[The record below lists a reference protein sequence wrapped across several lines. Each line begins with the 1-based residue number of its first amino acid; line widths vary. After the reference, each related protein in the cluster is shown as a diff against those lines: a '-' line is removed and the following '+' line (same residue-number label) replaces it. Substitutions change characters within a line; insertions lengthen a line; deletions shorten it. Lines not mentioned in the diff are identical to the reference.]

1 MSEVGLENRGIHGL
15 GRRIRPVAFAAF
27 CCFGL
32 AACAET
38 EFLVHTA
45 KQVNG
50 PSSSGATLGRY
61 KVGSPY
67 QIKGVWY
74 YPAEDYGYTETGIAS
89 WYGPNFHGKKTAN
102 GEIFNQNDLTAAHRT
117 LPIPSAVRVTNLE
130 NGRSL
135 VLRINDRGPFAHGRI
150 IDVSRRGAQ
159 LLDFERNGTAKVQ
172 VDILPDE
179 SRQLKVAAINGSEQQ
194 LQVAASP
201 REAVVSKPLPASG
214 ASAGTAPVQQPTARQ
229 TPVQTAPLEAAPA
242 RPSNTPVLSNEVEVL
257 PVSPTGIYVQAGAF
271 SRLENALRMRDR
283 VYAMGP
289 TQISRFAVSGSEI
302 YRVRI
307 GPLDTVDVADVT
319 LSQVQNAGVPEARL
333 IVE

>member
-1 MSEVGLENRGIHGL
+1 MTETGLEFREISGV
-15 GRRIRPVAFAAF
+15 GRRLRPIALAAL

-38 EFLVHTA
+38 EFLIHTA
-45 KQVNG
+45 KQVG
-50 PSSSGATLGRY
+50 TDGDSGAKLGRY

-67 QIKGVWY
+67 QIKGTWY
-74 YPAEDYGYTETGIAS
+74 YPAEDFDYTETGIAS

-102 GEIFNQNDLTAAHRT
+102 GETYNQNDLTAAHRT
-117 LPIPSAVRVTNLE
+117 LPMPSAVRVTNLE
-130 NGRSL
+130 NGRSI
-135 VLRINDRGPFAHGRI
+135 VLRINDRGPFARGRI

-159 LLDFERNGTAKVQ
+159 LLAFERNGTAKVR
-172 VDILPDE
+172 VDILEDE
-179 SRQLKVAAINGSEQQ
+179 SRQLKVAALNGGKPQI
-194 LQVAASP
+194 QVSASP
-201 REAVVSKPLPASG
+201 REAVVSQPLPSNN
-214 ASAGTAPVQQPTARQ
+214 APAQTARQ
-229 TPVQTAPLEAAPA
+229 APVQTAPLEPAPVT
-242 RPSNTPVLSNEVEVL
+242 RSQTPVLPDEVEIL

-283 VYAMGP
+283 VFDMGP

-307 GPLDTVDVADVT
+307 GPLQTVEIADAT
-319 LSQVQNAGVPEARL
+319 LSQVVGAGVDGAQL

>member
-1 MSEVGLENRGIHGL
+1 MREIGLEIRGITGA
-15 GRRIRPVAFAAF
+15 GRRIRPLALAAL

-50 PSSSGATLGRY
+50 PGDSDTELGRY

-67 QIKGVWY
+67 QIKDAWY
-74 YPAEDYGYTETGIAS
+74 YPSEDYEYTETGIAS
-89 WYGPNFHGKKTAN
+89 WYGPNFHGKHTAN
-102 GEIFNQNDLTAAHRT
+102 GEIYNQNDLTAAHRT
-117 LPIPSAVRVTNLE
+117 LPLPSAVRVTNLE
-130 NGRSL
+130 NGRSI

-159 LLDFERNGTAKVQ
+159 LLGFERNGTAKVR
-172 VDILPDE
+172 VDILEDE
-179 SRQLKVAAINGSEQQ
+179 SRQLKVAAINGNAQQ

-201 REAVVSKPLPASG
+201 REAVVSQPLPASG
-214 ASAGTAPVQQPTARQ
+214 GSAGTAPTSTATQ
-229 TPVQTAPLEAAPA
+229 TPVRTAPLEPAPVQSA
-242 RPSNTPVLSNEVEVL
+242 RAPILPDEVEIL
-257 PVSPTGIYVQAGAF
+257 PVSPTGIYIQAGAF

-283 VYAMGP
+283 VYDMGP
-289 TQISRFAVSGSEI
+289 TQISRFAVSGTEI

-307 GPLDTVDVADVT
+307 GPLGTVDVADAT
-319 LSQVQNAGVPEARL
+319 LSQVLNSGVPEARL

>member
-1 MSEVGLENRGIHGL
+1 MTEIGLRFSGIPGL
-15 GRRIRPVAFAAF
+15 GQRLRPIALAAA
-27 CCFGL
+27 CCLGL

-50 PSSSGATLGRY
+50 SGDSGAKLGRY

-67 QIKGVWY
+67 QIKSVWY
-74 YPAEDYGYTETGIAS
+74 YPAEDYEYTETGIAS

-102 GEIFNQNDLTAAHRT
+102 GEIYNQNDLTAAHRT
-117 LPIPSAVRVTNLE
+117 LPLPSAVRVTNLE

-159 LLDFERNGTAKVQ
+159 LLGFERNGTAKVR

-179 SRQLKVAAINGSEQQ
+179 SRQLKVAALNGSEQQ

-201 REAVVSKPLPASG
+201 REAVVSKPLPANG
-214 ASAGTAPVQQPTARQ
+214 ASAGSSPTQTAPQ
-229 TPVQTAPLEAAPA
+229 TSVQTAPLEPAPA
-242 RPSNTPVLSNEVEVL
+242 KTSRASVLSNKVEVL

-283 VYAMGP
+283 VFDMGP
-289 TQISRFAVSGSEI
+289 TQISRFAVSGTEV

-307 GPLDTVDVADVT
+307 GPLGTVDVADAT
-319 LSQVQNAGVPEARL
+319 LSQVLNAGVPEARL

>member
-1 MSEVGLENRGIHGL
+1 MSEIGLKFRGIPGVSHRL
-15 GRRIRPVAFAAF
+15 RPIALAAL

-50 PSSSGATLGRY
+50 PSDSGGKLGRY

-67 QIKGVWY
+67 QIKSVWY
-74 YPAEDYGYTETGIAS
+74 YPAEDYEYAETGIAS

-102 GEIFNQNDLTAAHRT
+102 GEIYNQNDLTAAHRT
-117 LPIPSAVRVTNLE
+117 LPLPSAVRVTNLE
-130 NGRSL
+130 NGRSII
-135 VLRINDRGPFAHGRI
+135 LRINDRGPFAHGRI

-159 LLDFERNGTAKVQ
+159 LLGFERNGTAKVQ
-172 VDILPDE
+172 VDILSDE

-201 REAVVSKPLPASG
+201 REAVISKPLPASG
-214 ASAGTAPVQQPTARQ
+214 ASAGSPPAQTATQ
-229 TPVQTAPLEAAPA
+229 TPVQTTPLEPTPVK
-242 RPSNTPVLSNEVEVL
+242 PSRAPVLSSEVEVL

-283 VYAMGP
+283 VFDMGP

-307 GPLDTVDVADVT
+307 GPLDTVDVADLT
-319 LSQVQNAGVPEARL
+319 LSQVMNAGVPEARL

>member
-1 MSEVGLENRGIHGL
+1 MSEIGLKIRGITGV
-15 GRRIRPVAFAAF
+15 GSRIRPLALVAM

-32 AACAET
+32 TACAET

-45 KQVNG
+45 KQFNG
-50 PSSSGATLGRY
+50 SDDSQTKLGRY

-67 QIKGVWY
+67 QIKSVWY
-74 YPAEDYGYTETGIAS
+74 YPAEDYNYAETGIAS

-102 GEIFNQNDLTAAHRT
+102 GEIYNQNDLTAAHRT
-117 LPIPSAVRVTNLE
+117 LPLPSAVRVTNLE
-130 NGRSL
+130 NGRSI

-150 IDVSRRGAQ
+150 VDVSRRGAQ
-159 LLDFERNGTAKVQ
+159 LLGFERNGTAKVQ
-172 VDILPDE
+172 VDILEDE
-179 SRQLKVAAINGSEQQ
+179 SRRLKVAAINGGEQQ

-201 REAVVSKPLPASG
+201 REAVVSQPLPASG
-214 ASAGTAPVQQPTARQ
+214 ANAGTAPPPTATQ
-229 TPVQTAPLEAAPA
+229 TPVTTAPLEPTPA
-242 RPSNTPVLSNEVEVL
+242 KSTGALVLSGEVDIL

-283 VYAMGP
+283 VFDMGP

-307 GPLDTVDVADVT
+307 GPLGTVDVADAT
-319 LSQVQNAGVPEARL
+319 LSQVLNAGVPEARL

>member
-1 MSEVGLENRGIHGL
+1 MSEIGLEIRGITGI
-15 GRRIRPVAFAAF
+15 GRQIRPLALAAL

-50 PSSSGATLGRY
+50 TGSSDAKLGRY

-67 QIKGVWY
+67 QIKSVWY
-74 YPAEDYGYTETGIAS
+74 YPAEDYEYAETGIAS

-102 GEIFNQNDLTAAHRT
+102 GEIYNQNDLTAAHRT
-117 LPIPSAVRVTNLE
+117 LPLPSAVRVTNLE
-130 NGRSL
+130 NGRSI
-135 VLRINDRGPFAHGRI
+135 VLRINDRGPFAHSRI

-159 LLDFERNGTAKVQ
+159 LLGFERNGTAKVQ
-172 VDILPDE
+172 VDILEVE
-179 SRQLKVAAINGSEQQ
+179 SRQLKVAAINGGEQQ

-201 REAVVSKPLPASG
+201 REAVVSQPLPASG
-214 ASAGTAPVQQPTARQ
+214 ESAGAAPAPTATQ
-229 TPVQTAPLEAAPA
+229 TAARTAPLEPTPAQSTGAP
-242 RPSNTPVLSNEVEVL
+242 TLSGEVEIL

-283 VYAMGP
+283 VYDMGP

-307 GPLDTVDVADVT
+307 GPLGTVDVADAT
-319 LSQVQNAGVPEARL
+319 LSQVLNAGVPEARL